1 MLDTTGK
8 VIRAFWGKSFDEM
21 KKEMEETIENSMK
34 KVLPQCYKDNGND
47 SSNTPTND
55 PGNSNGSGSD
65 SGSDSKVS
73 FNADTHSADALAQT
87 QPVEEYKFTAVT
99 PNENDLTSI
108 DTIALDVP
116 DCDSVLYPSM
126 DAACIP
132 IS

>member
-34 KVLPQCYKDNGND
+34 KVLPQCYKDNGNG

-87 QPVEEYKFTAVT
+87 QP
-99 PNENDLTSI
+99 TSI
-108 DTIALDVP
+108 DTTALDVP

>member
-1 MLDTTGK
+1 MLATTGK
-8 VIRAFWGKSFDEM
+8 VIRAFWGKSFDEI
-21 KKEMEETIENSMK
+21 KKEMEETIRKAVE
-34 KVLPQCYKDNGND
+34 PCYKNNGNG

-55 PGNSNGSGSD
+55 PGNNND

-73 FNADTHSADALAQT
+73 FNADTHSADALVQT

-116 DCDSVLYPSM
+116 DCDPILYPSI
-126 DAACIP
+126 DAPCIP